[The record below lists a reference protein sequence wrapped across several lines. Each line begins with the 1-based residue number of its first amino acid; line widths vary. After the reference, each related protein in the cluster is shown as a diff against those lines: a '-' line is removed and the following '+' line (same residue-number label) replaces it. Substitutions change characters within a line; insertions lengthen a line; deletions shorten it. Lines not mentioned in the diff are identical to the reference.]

1 MNDNHDTDSFYGFTV
16 LPKCHSEAHLVE
28 NQVVR
33 RDGFGRQELQLAQ
46 RPTVRVG
53 MSPVESW
60 VLLTLV
66 CISVVAAF
74 LAIMVD
80 HRDVPSVK
88 DERYAEDLRRWNEDH
103 H

>member
-1 MNDNHDTDSFYGFTV
+1 
-16 LPKCHSEAHLVE
+16 
-28 NQVVR
+28 
-33 RDGFGRQELQLAQ
+33 
-46 RPTVRVG
+46 

-66 CISVVAAF
+66 CISVVAVF

-80 HRDVPSVK
+80 HGDAPSVK